1 MAEARGDKGSSKKI
15 LSFATKKARRVQQ
28 KVKAL
33 ELSLHAFQ
41 VYCSTRI
48 NVI

>member
-28 KVKAL
+28 KVKIRQIL
-33 ELSLHAFQ
+33 LKYIS
-41 VYCSTRI
+41 
-48 NVI
+48 NVL